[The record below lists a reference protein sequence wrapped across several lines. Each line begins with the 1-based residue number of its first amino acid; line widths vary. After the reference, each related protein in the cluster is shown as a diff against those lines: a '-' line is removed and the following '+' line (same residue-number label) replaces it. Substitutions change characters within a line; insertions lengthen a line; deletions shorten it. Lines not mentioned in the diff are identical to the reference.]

1 MYYCQVHVAPAYSKF
16 NAFNFIDLDVEYLLN
31 FYDVNPVNLSDF
43 NFNLPAELIAQR
55 PLADR
60 DASRL
65 LLASRTSA
73 HLEDHQFRE
82 LPEILRG
89 DELIVFNNS
98 RVLPAR
104 LFGTRR
110 GLRSQT
116 PGKDPRV
123 QREYLSTEIE
133 VLLTR
138 NLEGD
143 AWEALV
149 RPGRKISIG
158 ERIVFGDGE
167 LECEV
172 IARADFGMRRLKFS
186 VRDNSDESSVE
197 TNSVTKLIERLGH
210 VPLPPYIRRADDP
223 ADRERYQT
231 VFAKHTG
238 AVAAP
243 TAGLHFSSDTLARI
257 RARGIET
264 CELTLHVGL
273 GTFQPIHTERVEDH
287 PIHSESYEISEATA
301 EKIRGAKS
309 AGRPILAVGTT
320 VVRALEDA
328 AAKTAAQN
336 SPSQIIQSGRAEATI
351 FMYPGH
357 HFHAVDQL
365 LTNFHLPQSSLLVL
379 VAAFAG
385 TERILHAYEHAV
397 RHAYRFYSYGDCML
411 IR

>member
-1 MYYCQVHVAPAYSKF
+1 M
-16 NAFNFIDLDVEYLLN
+16 
-31 FYDVNPVNLSDF
+31 NLSEF
-43 NFNLPAELIAQR
+43 NFNLPPELIAQR

-60 DASRL
+60 DASKL
-65 LLASRTSA
+65 MLASRTDA
-73 HLEDHQFRE
+73 HLEDRKFRE
-82 LPEILRG
+82 LSEILRG
-89 DELIVFNNS
+89 NELIVFNNS

-104 LFGTRR
+104 LLGARR

-116 PGKDPRV
+116 PGKDPRL
-123 QREYLSTEIE
+123 QRVYLSAEIE

-143 AWEALV
+143 TWEALV

-158 ERIVFGDGE
+158 ERIVFGDEE

-172 IARADFGMRRLKFS
+172 IARADFGTRRLKFS
-186 VRDNSDESSVE
+186 VLHKSDEASTREKSVAE
-197 TNSVTKLIERLGH
+197 LIERLGH

-243 TAGLHFSSDTLARI
+243 TAGLHFSNETLDRI

-301 EKIRGAKS
+301 ERIRNAKF

-336 SPSQIIQSGRAEATI
+336 KQSQIVQSGRAEATI
-351 FMYPGH
+351 FMFPGH
-357 HFHAVDQL
+357 HFRAVDQL

-397 RHAYRFYSYGDCML
+397 RHGYRFYSYGDCML